1 MGRRYHHAKLP
12 SNGFVAEILLT
23 ANPRGGV
30 IIIDKDNAYYTTCT
44 DSTTGWRQTGRV
56 SRLSVLRQRVLCCY
70 GGRHDIGSKCFAEP
84 QILRC
89 GLRRGLGTGMEEFS
103 LCCGRELGRWP
114 TSCARSLDPDI
125 PGSSSGEE

>member
-44 DSTTGWRQTGRV
+44 DSTTGWRHRKGVAPVGVAATG
-56 SRLSVLRQRVLCCY
+56 SLL
-70 GGRHDIGSKCFAEP
+70 
-84 QILRC
+84 
-89 GLRRGLGTGMEEFS
+89 LRR
-103 LCCGRELGRWP
+103 P
-114 TSCARSLDPDI
+114 P
-125 PGSSSGEE
+125 